1 MNYNSGYIGDG
12 GGGNYDKCS
21 MSDKK
26 AKNIIIGIVSII
38 LIFCVLVYFFE

>member
-1 MNYNSGYIGDG
+1 MNYNPGNIGNG
-12 GGGNYDKCS
+12 GGGNYDKDS